1 MTKVLIFFVTTMSEC
16 SNRCHNKHI
25 FLIFNICLMASIND
39 NFKEFLGN
47 LQYTQKQREDAK
59 TKYEGVCKS
68 IAKHF
73 LGVEYEEHM
82 KFLFGS
88 YKTKTH
94 IRPIDEMQD
103 VDVIF
108 MIDEDIY
115 LHYKDN
121 PSQLLQAI
129 RKAIQKTYSTTEKIS
144 AWAKVVLVK
153 FSDNAHNV
161 EVLPGYEQE
170 DGTFLIPNTENG
182 GSWETFDP
190 REQIDRFVES
200 NGNTKNLTRELVQM
214 IKSWV
219 RNHSTLIYKSFHIVD
234 DVIKFN
240 NRIYPDGKEDVEYIR
255 IVLDYLNWLSNN
267 LPEYLIN
274 YSSQIETA
282 KQNIQKAMN
291 YEAKGNLCDAS
302 EKLRDVFG
310 DLFPK
315 NDTNS
320 NDDNSGILITRNP
333 PRPWCRI

>member
-1 MTKVLIFFVTTMSEC
+1 M
-16 SNRCHNKHI
+16 
-25 FLIFNICLMASIND
+25 
-39 NFKEFLGN
+39 
-47 LQYTQKQREDAK
+47 
-59 TKYEGVCKS
+59 
-68 IAKHF
+68 
-73 LGVEYEEHM
+73 
-82 KFLFGS
+82 
-88 YKTKTH
+88 
-94 IRPIDEMQD
+94 
-103 VDVIF
+103 
-108 MIDEDIY
+108 
-115 LHYKDN
+115 
-121 PSQLLQAI
+121 
-129 RKAIQKTYSTTEKIS
+129 
-144 AWAKVVLVK
+144 
-153 FSDNAHNV
+153 

>member
-1 MTKVLIFFVTTMSEC
+1 
-16 SNRCHNKHI
+16 
-25 FLIFNICLMASIND
+25 MASINE

-103 VDVIF
+103 VDVLF

-153 FSDNAHNV
+153 FSDNTHNV
-161 EVLPGYEQE
+161 EVLPGFEQE

-182 GSWETFDP
+182 GSWESFNP
-190 REQIDRFVES
+190 REQINRFCDS
-200 NGNTKNLTRELVQM
+200 NSATDNLTRELVQM
-214 IKSWV
+214 LKSWV
-219 RNHSTLIYKSFHIVD
+219 RNHSSLCYKSFHIVD
-234 DVIKFN
+234 DVIKFTDL
-240 NRIYPDGKEDVEYIR
+240 YYSKGKEGVEYHR
-255 IVLDYLNWLSNN
+255 IILDFFNWLSRD
-267 LPEYLIN
+267 LPDYLTD
-274 YSSQIETA
+274 YSTQIETA
-282 KQNIQKAMN
+282 KRKIQEAMSLDA
-291 YEAKGNLCDAS
+291 EGKLGDAS

-315 NDTNS
+315 NKNKS
-320 NDDNSGILITRNP
+320 DNNETKTIITSNP
-333 PRPWCRI
+333 PRPWCLI

>member
-1 MTKVLIFFVTTMSEC
+1 
-16 SNRCHNKHI
+16 
-25 FLIFNICLMASIND
+25 MATIND
-39 NFKEFLGN
+39 NFKEFLDN

-68 IAKHF
+68 IAKNF
-73 LGVEYEEHM
+73 LGVEYDEHM

-103 VDVIF
+103 VDVLF

-153 FSDNAHNV
+153 FSDNTHNV
-161 EVLPGYEQE
+161 EVLPGYEQD

-190 REQIDRFVES
+190 REQIDRFNTS
-200 NGNTKNLTRELVQM
+200 NDASKNLTRELVKM
-214 IKSWV
+214 IKSWK
-219 RNHSTLIYKSFHIVD
+219 RNHASISSYKSYNLVD
-234 DVIKFN
+234 DVIEFTDLFYSK
-240 NRIYPDGKEDVEYIR
+240 GKEYVEYKR
-255 IVLDYLNWLSNN
+255 IILDFFNWLHDT
-267 LPEYLIN
+267 LPSHVTN
-274 YSSQIETA
+274 YSAQIQTA
-282 KQNIQKAMN
+282 IKNAQKALSL
-291 YEAKGNLCDAS
+291 EADGNLAKAS
-302 EKLRDVFG
+302 DRWRDIFG

-315 NDTNS
+315 NKTITG
-320 NDDNSGILITRNP
+320 DDSTIIITKNP
-333 PRPWCRI
+333 PRPWYFN